1 MSATL
6 LIIDDDRSIRKAFS
20 MILSNEYEIHTASD
34 GRKGLDELQKAEPDL
49 VLLDIGLP
57 DMDGL
62 EVLKRL
68 KKAAPDTAVIMI
80 TAYQDIRMV
89 VEAIKLGAYDYLVKP
104 IDSQELQVTVKNC
117 LENRLLKNRLLILQH
132 AERTRHGNMFIGSS
146 QAMRKISRLIDKVAL
161 GIDTP
166 VLITGETGSGKGVL
180 ARNIHFSSPN
190 SQGPFITVNCGAI
203 AGELVESELFG
214 YGKGAFTGARAGGRK
229 GRFEE
234 AAGGTLFLD
243 EIGVMPLTAQTK
255 LLNILEDR
263 IFYRVGGNKKIK
275 VTARIIAA
283 TNLNL
288 EEAVAAGTFRQDLY
302 FRLNVI
308 TIAVPSLRERTEDI
322 LPLFK
327 QFMTFFN
334 QKTGKQFTSISAEA
348 SDLLLQYNWP
358 GNVRELRNIMERI
371 SLLESG
377 NTILP
382 EHLPFAGS
390 CRPHE
395 TPQAESAASPA
406 VNLDYDGSKKLL
418 IKQALQQTNGNITR
432 AAQLLNMAPH
442 KLRYRM
448 KKLAIKT

>member
-1 MSATL
+1 MNESL
-6 LIIDDDRSIRKAFS
+6 LIIDDDKSIRKAFT
-20 MILSNEYEIHTASD
+20 MILSEQYDVHTARD
-34 GRKGLDELQKAEPDL
+34 GNRGLEQLQKVEPDL

-68 KKAAPDTAVIMI
+68 KESAPNTAVIMI
-80 TAYQDIRMV
+80 TAYQDIKMV

-117 LENRLLKNRLLILQH
+117 LEKRLLKNRLQILQH

-146 QAMRKISRLIDKVAL
+146 PAMQKIATLIDKVAL

-180 ARNIHFSSPN
+180 ARTIHFSSPN
-190 SQGPFITVNCGAI
+190 NQGPFITVNCGAI

-255 LLNILEDR
+255 LLSILEDR

-308 TIAVPSLRERTEDI
+308 TIAVPSLRERPEDI
-322 LPLFK
+322 LPLFN

-334 QKTGKQFTSISAEA
+334 QKTGKQFTSISPAA
-348 SDLLLQYNWP
+348 SELLLQYDWP

-377 NTILP
+377 DTILP
-382 EHLPFAGS
+382 EHFPFAEACGP
-390 CRPHE
+390 RP
-395 TPQAESAASPA
+395 TQDVESTASPA
-406 VNLDYDGSKKLL
+406 ANLDYDGSKKLL
-418 IKQALQQTNGNITR
+418 IQQALQQTNGNITQ

-448 KKLAIKT
+448 KKLAIKN